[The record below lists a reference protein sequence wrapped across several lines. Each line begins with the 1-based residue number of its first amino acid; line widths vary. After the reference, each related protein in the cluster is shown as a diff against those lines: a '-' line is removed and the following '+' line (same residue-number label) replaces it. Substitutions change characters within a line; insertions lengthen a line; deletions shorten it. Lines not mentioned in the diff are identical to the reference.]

1 MNLKY
6 KIKIKSLHKESIK
19 LYTKFLDKI
28 LKRIKVDFS
37 MINLPKK
44 KNRITLLKSPHVNK
58 SAREQFEIRYYSTLL
73 EIKSD
78 VDHKILELLLINK
91 PKSVSINVKTY

>member
-19 LYTKFLDKI
+19 LYINFLDKI

-58 SAREQFEIRYYSTLL
+58 SASEQFEIRYYSTLL

-78 VDHKILELLLINK
+78 IDHKILELLLINK

>member
-19 LYTKFLDKI
+19 LYTNFLDKI

-44 KNRITLLKSPHVNK
+44 KNRITHILKRRK
-58 SAREQFEIRYYSTLL
+58 SRYFN
-73 EIKSD
+73 IF
-78 VDHKILELLLINK
+78 ILNI
-91 PKSVSINVKTY
+91 

>member
-19 LYTKFLDKI
+19 LYTNFLDKI

-44 KNRITLLKSPHVNK
+44 KNRITLLK
-58 SAREQFEIRYYSTLL
+58 
-73 EIKSD
+73 
-78 VDHKILELLLINK
+78 
-91 PKSVSINVKTY
+91 

>member
-6 KIKIKSLHKESIK
+6 KIKIKSLYKESIK
-19 LYTKFLDKI
+19 LYTNFLDKI

-44 KNRITLLKSPHVNK
+44 KI
-58 SAREQFEIRYYSTLL
+58 
-73 EIKSD
+73 
-78 VDHKILELLLINK
+78 ELL
-91 PKSVSINVKTY
+91 Y

>member
-19 LYTKFLDKI
+19 LYINFLDKI
-28 LKRIKVDFS
+28 LKKIRVEFS
-37 MINLPKK
+37 IINLPKK
-44 KNRITLLKSPHVNK
+44 KIGLTLLKSPHVNK

-73 EIKSD
+73 KIKSD
-78 VDHKILELLLINK
+78 IDHKTLELLLINK
-91 PKSVSINVKTY
+91 PKSVSIDVKSY